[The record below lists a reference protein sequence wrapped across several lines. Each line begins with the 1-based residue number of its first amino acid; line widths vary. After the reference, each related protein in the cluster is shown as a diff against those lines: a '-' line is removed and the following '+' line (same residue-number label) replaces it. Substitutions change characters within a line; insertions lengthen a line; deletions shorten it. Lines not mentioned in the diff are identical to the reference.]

1 MEKILSEKCL
11 TGKYNILLE
20 MTRDDII
27 RGADPDPFK
36 TSIKERAQGY
46 RYRMERV
53 VVSPETREIVVKFVC
68 SQAGH
73 EMHSVYIALDSFWDL
88 WDENETSEKK
98 VNIPY
103 LVNMAIMQG
112 DIRCSCT
119 CPAWIYSGAK
129 YIGTQLGYAYGGKET
144 RFPRVKN
151 PQLKGSI
158 CKHLYVILK
167 ALPFQKFGI
176 ASQISSEIKRQH
188 LDVQNTE
195 TTGNTGNENTSAE
208 TTETENT

>member
-1 MEKILSEKCL
+1 MRKILSEKCL
-11 TGKYNILLE
+11 KGKYNILLE

-36 TSIKERAQGY
+36 TSIRERAQGY

-53 VVSPETREIVVKFVC
+53 VVSPETREVVVKFVC

-73 EMHSVYIALDSFWDL
+73 EMHSVYVALDSFWDL
-88 WDENETSEKK
+88 WDENESAEKK
-98 VNIPY
+98 VNVAY

-176 ASQISSEIKRQH
+176 ASQISAEIKRLH
-188 LDVQNTE
+188 LDEPHIEPENTDNTE
-195 TTGNTGNENTSAE
+195 AEAENT
-208 TTETENT
+208 